1 MTAIDWTFYP
11 IGGDTRTSS
20 VPSREGIE
28 EQEKNS
34 HNAKRRLV
42 EIKFLLTS
50 QSIVFENAIN
60 TYQKGDLFCV
70 MTLDQSGNRSVYKYP
85 IPNIFQVKEDY

>member
-1 MTAIDWTFYP
+1 MTVIDWTFCP
-11 IGGDTRTSS
+11 I
-20 VPSREGIE
+20 EGIKSFRAVPKEKE
-28 EQEKNS
+28 EINTMPKK
-34 HNAKRRLV
+34 KRV

-50 QSIVFENAIN
+50 QPIVFENAIN

-70 MTLDQSGNRSVYKYP
+70 MELDQSGNRTVYKYP